1 MTIWVGR
8 YAMVE
13 GEPRDESPWLI
24 DRRRVVRGESVRLV
38 VLAEPADE
46 RSEPYCAEVADAV
59 AGLFGRDSLSLTGGL
74 LRALRQTHANLVE
87 WNRHS
92 LLEHRIAVGVTCV
105 AIRDGEA
112 TVALAGRGS
121 VYRGDPSG
129 VERLGSEEAPGRHPL
144 GGEEPVEPLFLSAAL
159 DDSWILLITSSAEA
173 AAGKPAV
180 AKAVSAGPERALGDL
195 YALTRGVRDMSA
207 VLLADV
213 DTEEEE
219 VAPIGVPAGEITGE
233 IAGPVRPTLDSGS
246 RGADAPRGRG
256 GFPTVRTSERDI
268 GPRRSSARLPW
279 GLIGA
284 VSAAVIATALF
295 AGLILLPLLADD
307 QERRITD
314 LLEQASSELS
324 RAEQARGDGD
334 RAEER
339 AAIEEARSILERARA
354 QAEDD
359 PRVDDLLATMEAAR
373 SRLDAVIAVSALDR
387 VSALDGII
395 TAPAQAKDLV
405 SGGGMLWLLEQGSG
419 RIARLDPDGALQA
432 VRVYSPDETYDGAR
446 ARAADAIAW
455 DEAGRRLL
463 VLDESRSL
471 FEIRETR
478 SSRPRRLLLRGADDI
493 RSVQGIAAYSGN
505 LYVLDPAGGEIWR
518 YVPAGDGFDSER
530 QGLLGT
536 AEIGTARAI
545 AVDGDVYLLG
555 EDTLRRFRLGAEL
568 DPLLAGIDAFPGA
581 ASGIVAD
588 PERGV
593 IYVGDR
599 ERGRIVVTERGGNF
613 LRQYHHVDFDDMR
626 ALALGPDG
634 DRLYVLTGRS
644 IFGFDPLAE
653 AESLPGAPAEN

>member
-219 VAPIGVPAGEITGE
+219 VARSACPPARIP
-233 IAGPVRPTLDSGS
+233 ARM
-246 RGADAPRGRG
+246 ADPCRRAKFIPGRG
-256 GFPTVRTSERDI
+256 GA
-268 GPRRSSARLPW
+268 PRSACPPARSPARLPDRCAPPSTR
-279 GLIGA
+279 GA
-284 VSAAVIATALF
+284 
-295 AGLILLPLLADD
+295 G
-307 QERRITD
+307 
-314 LLEQASSELS
+314 
-324 RAEQARGDGD
+324 ART
-334 RAEER
+334 RR
-339 AAIEEARSILERARA
+339 AAGG
-354 QAEDD
+354 D
-359 PRVDDLLATMEAAR
+359 
-373 SRLDAVIAVSALDR
+373 SRR
-387 VSALDGII
+387 
-395 TAPAQAKDLV
+395 
-405 SGGGMLWLLEQGSG
+405 SG
-419 RIARLDPDGALQA
+419 RRSATSG
-432 VRVYSPDETYDGAR
+432 R
-446 ARAADAIAW
+446 A
-455 DEAGRRLL
+455 GP
-463 VLDESRSL
+463 
-471 FEIRETR
+471 
-478 SSRPRRLLLRGADDI
+478 PRGC
-493 RSVQGIAAYSGN
+493 
-505 LYVLDPAGGEIWR
+505 
-518 YVPAGDGFDSER
+518 
-530 QGLLGT
+530 
-536 AEIGTARAI
+536 
-545 AVDGDVYLLG
+545 
-555 EDTLRRFRLGAEL
+555 
-568 DPLLAGIDAFPGA
+568 
-581 ASGIVAD
+581 
-588 PERGV
+588 
-593 IYVGDR
+593 
-599 ERGRIVVTERGGNF
+599 RGG
-613 LRQYHHVDFDDMR
+613 
-626 ALALGPDG
+626 
-634 DRLYVLTGRS
+634 
-644 IFGFDPLAE
+644 
-653 AESLPGAPAEN
+653 